1 MERYYGLTA
10 EMYRAV
16 VALVDDRMEEMRV
29 TRQDYDHL
37 VQAQEHVEGRMER
50 VEAALDRLA
59 EAQARTDTTV
69 QQLVQAQVRAEERAG
84 RLEEGQIALQ
94 ASLDRLA
101 QAQART
107 DTTVQQLVQ
116 AQARTEERAGRL
128 EAGQVALQE
137 GQVALQA
144 ALDRL
149 AEAQAR
155 TDATVQQ
162 LVQAQVRTEEAVSQ
176 LGLNQNRIET
186 ALGSLAENIGFGL
199 EDVARLMLPPYLH
212 RHHGIQLKGLAGEEL
227 QRRFFS
233 PEGHP
238 LAEIDLY
245 GEGQRDGQW
254 VVVLGEA
261 KARIGGGTVKH
272 FADVLEQVEPLVE
285 GEVWRVMF
293 GYYIHP
299 SALPVAE
306 EHHILLVASYQR

>member
-10 EMYRAV
+10 ETYRAV
-16 VALVDDRMEEMRV
+16 VALVDDRVEEMRV

-69 QQLVQAQVRAEERAG
+69 QQLVQAQVRAEKRAGRLEEGQVTLQAALDRLAQAQARAEERAGRLEEGQVALQEGQVALQASLERLAQAQARTEERAG

-94 ASLDRLA
+94 AALERL
-101 QAQART
+101 T
-107 DTTVQQLVQ
+107 
-116 AQARTEERAGRL
+116 
-128 EAGQVALQE
+128 
-137 GQVALQA
+137 
-144 ALDRL
+144 
-149 AEAQAR
+149 
-155 TDATVQQ
+155 
-162 LVQAQVRTEEAVSQ
+162 QAQVRTEEAVDR
-176 LGLNQNRIET
+176 LGGDQNRTGI

-199 EDVARLMLPPYLH
+199 EDVARLMLPPYLS

-233 PEGHP
+233 LEGRP
-238 LAEIDLY
+238 PAEIDLY
-245 GEGQRDGQW
+245 GEGQRNGQW